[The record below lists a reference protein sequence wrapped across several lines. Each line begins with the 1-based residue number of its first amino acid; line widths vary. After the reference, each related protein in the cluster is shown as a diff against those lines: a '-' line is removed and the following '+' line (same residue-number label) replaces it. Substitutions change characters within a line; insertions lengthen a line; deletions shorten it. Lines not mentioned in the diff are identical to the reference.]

1 MLTFFLPGCAL
12 ASYGTNCTLNAAST
26 CTQGYIGDHSCC
38 GKLPPTPWLNLTCVP
53 DITTDGT
60 TGILQF
66 EACEPDDC
74 GTLGARREIFQ
85 DVRDY
90 LLGVE
95 IESVVPFRSG
105 NVSSPN
111 YPNNYPDGLEKTE
124 LIQVE
129 QGKVLSLEFT
139 AFDIDFDPVLC
150 DLNCN
155 CDHVTIK
162 DGDGTTLMGKT
173 CGSSLNGTA
182 IFEGRL
188 IGSSLPPVI
197 VSRTN
202 SIGIFFKTGSLA
214 AKSGWSANWK
224 AEAPGTNT

>member
-1 MLTFFLPGCAL
+1 M
-12 ASYGTNCTLNAAST
+12 
-26 CTQGYIGDHSCC
+26 
-38 GKLPPTPWLNLTCVP
+38 PPTPWLNLTCVP

-74 GTLGARREIFQ
+74 GTLGARREILQ

-90 LLGVE
+90 ILGV
-95 IESVVPFRSG
+95 ESVVPFRSG

-224 AEAPGTNT
+224 AVAPGTNT